1 VTVLLAN
8 KLLRDPLDKL
18 VSFDYNVSG
27 SWADPKVEKPGRAKQ
42 PSGNASPLE

>member
-1 VTVLLAN
+1 VLLAN

-27 SWADPKVEKPGRAKQ
+27 SWADPKVERPGQSKPPPEIANPTEK
-42 PSGNASPLE
+42 

>member
-1 VTVLLAN
+1 VLLTN

-27 SWADPKVEKPGRAKQ
+27 SWADPKVERIGAPRTQVAPETQ
-42 PSGNASPLE
+42 Q